1 MMSLADYAALYKA
14 VVHMSVDIEENVP
27 RFDEADWDDT
37 AAAKYALVAKMI
49 DCITD
54 VPNSKL
60 AYYIKQGMTL
70 PEVDT
75 IFTDAPHT
83 TINGKIID

>member
-1 MMSLADYAALYKA
+1 MMTFADYVALYNA
-14 VVHMSVDIEENVP
+14 VVRMSVDIEENVS
-27 RFDEADWDDT
+27 RFGDEDWDDT

-54 VPNSKL
+54 VPNSLL